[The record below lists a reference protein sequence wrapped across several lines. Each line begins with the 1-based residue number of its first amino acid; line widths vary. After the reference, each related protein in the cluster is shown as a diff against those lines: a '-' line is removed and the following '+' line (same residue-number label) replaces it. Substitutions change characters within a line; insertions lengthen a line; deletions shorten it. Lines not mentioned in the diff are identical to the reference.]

1 MPAPSDTE
9 IAVQRVLDRIQT
21 AWREGRPEEMAP
33 LLSPDITFVFP
44 GFSMR
49 LSGRERLIESYRD
62 FLAGSRL
69 RSYRE
74 ERRSIEGGQSA
85 ALAEIAFDMTYAR
98 AGSEWRSHGIELW
111 ALERQAEGWIAFWRT
126 MQELTEEPV
135 SGSS

>member
-9 IAVQRVLDRIQT
+9 IAVQRVLDRIQA

-74 ERRSIEGGQSA
+74 ERRSIEGGRSA

-111 ALERQAEGWIAFWRT
+111 ALERQAEGWVAFWRT

-135 SGSS
+135 SKAS

>member
-111 ALERQAEGWIAFWRT
+111 ALERQAEGWVAFWRT

-135 SGSS
+135 SKAS